1 MINFIPINTSVSSKN
16 VQILKKKNPLGCLRN
31 FSRKTAVVDIW
42 WMQNLHFSNLRFGV
56 YFFPCCMVAVSMYG
70 IAEKLRPIFWRETR
84 KECENLDWLQVRVA
98 QNMGRYFISQM
109 LITKLS
115 WFTRINLIRI
125 SRIAVNH
132 GSLRS
137 TSQTKLVH
145 VIPSDP
151 IDSPNWI
158 QFGHSFT
165 NVHRN
170 YSM

>member
-1 MINFIPINTSVSSKN
+1 MFKYW
-16 VQILKKKNPLGCLRN
+16 KKKKPAWLSEKF
-31 FSRKTAVVDIW
+31 FSKDCSSWHLVNAKSTLVKPPIW
-42 WMQNLHFSNLRFGV
+42 RLFFSMLHGSSRYVRDRG
-56 YFFPCCMVAVSMYG
+56 
-70 IAEKLRPIFWRETR
+70 KLRPIFWRETR

-98 QNMGRYFISQM
+98 QNMGRYFISQI

-137 TSQTKLVH
+137 ISQTKLVH